1 MGRGGD
7 QIPFLDKGY
16 PAVRFSV
23 AVEDYEHQHQYLRV
37 EDGVTYGDTPD
48 EMDFAYLAKVTQL
61 NVRALDALAGAPMPP
76 APRMEAAV
84 SASTTHSWDEVAGAD
99 GYLVWHR
106 RTDQPYWSEGPMARV
121 AADQPNMKLELPGVR
136 GDDCIFG
143 ISA

>member
-23 AVEDYEHQHQYLRV
+23 SVEDYEHQHQDLRV

-84 SASTTHSWDEVAGAD
+84 SASTTLSWEEVAGACCTLCRLRPPAPP
-99 GYLVWHR
+99 YLVAWTR
-106 RTDQPYWSEGPMARV
+106 AGR
-121 AADQPNMKLELPGVR
+121 
-136 GDDCIFG
+136 
-143 ISA
+143 